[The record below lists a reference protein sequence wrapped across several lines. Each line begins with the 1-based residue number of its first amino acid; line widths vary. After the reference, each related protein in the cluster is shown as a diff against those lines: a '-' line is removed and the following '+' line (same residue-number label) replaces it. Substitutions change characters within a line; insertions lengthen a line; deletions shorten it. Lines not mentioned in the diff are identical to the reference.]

1 MSYNPIEHPQVLAA
15 LPTAPETPSRA
26 YLIEYG
32 EDISADANPAP
43 RIEDRPVEVAPD
55 DPDEVLI
62 TQKVPRPAA
71 ATTAAVP
78 GSATAAS
85 NNRVQLPAGV
95 SPRAPNVNRV
105 PPPPIPSP
113 VVEDQSRVPP
123 PPGVSTTP
131 RATKVKT
138 IVVDPPSPAPIN
150 RVPAPSGVNSA
161 GTPPAPETTTPPASR
176 VWAFLANPESI
187 DYTSGQAS
195 YSEITA
201 HASSRS
207 ELHYSHTTSEVWRL
221 SDLLFDVW
229 CEGKH
234 LKPLLDG
241 ARTLIE
247 ADVSTGNYEPPTMEF
262 VMGSRRSGPCKVT
275 SLSWEETRW
284 RDGYPA
290 GIRLSLE
297 LKRIPFPNRS
307 QNYLDLP
314 AISEASGVLESV
326 ALTDR
331 QLEDARTAA
340 RIYLEDKL
348 ADYAPSVQELVR
360 SGAYT
365 LTPGTD
371 GIVEM
376 KDDAGNTIGVV
387 GQWDGK
393 ELRVR
398 GVNSIPIADP
408 AEEEE
413 KSDEAEAD
421 MAAEEGNTVNRV
433 PDPTKPIESDK

>member
-1 MSYNPIEHPQVLAA
+1 
-15 LPTAPETPSRA
+15 
-26 YLIEYG
+26 
-32 EDISADANPAP
+32 
-43 RIEDRPVEVAPD
+43 
-55 DPDEVLI
+55 
-62 TQKVPRPAA
+62 
-71 ATTAAVP
+71 
-78 GSATAAS
+78 
-85 NNRVQLPAGV
+85 
-95 SPRAPNVNRV
+95 
-105 PPPPIPSP
+105 
-113 VVEDQSRVPP
+113 
-123 PPGVSTTP
+123 
-131 RATKVKT
+131 
-138 IVVDPPSPAPIN
+138 
-150 RVPAPSGVNSA
+150 
-161 GTPPAPETTTPPASR
+161 
-176 VWAFLANPESI
+176 
-187 DYTSGQAS
+187 
-195 YSEITA
+195 
-201 HASSRS
+201 
-207 ELHYSHTTSEVWRL
+207 
-221 SDLLFDVW
+221 
-229 CEGKH
+229 
-234 LKPLLDG
+234 
-241 ARTLIE
+241 
-247 ADVSTGNYEPPTMEF
+247 MEF

-290 GIRLSLE
+290 GLRLSLD

-314 AISEASGVLESV
+314 AISEASGVLENV

-393 ELRVR
+393 ELRVQ

-421 MAAEEGNTVNRV
+421 MAAEEGDTVNRV